1 VQRLPAAATAR
12 LAPPGSQR
20 YIPGFI
26 FIRPPAARDMT
37 SLRLSHTE
45 TVRAAPERTWDA
57 LSCTVQPDPCPP
69 QPDSRHQ
76 EGVVSSPKRGTSPF
90 TSWAFLD
97 ALETS
102 GSVDA
107 GTGWAPRHLLAH
119 DADGALVGAMPMY
132 LKGHSYGEYVFDHA
146 WADALTR
153 AGGTYYPKLV
163 TAIPFTPATGQRILT
178 HCPETRNTLIEGGIA
193 AARQLGA
200 SSWHVLFPD
209 ETDRQAL
216 DSQGL
221 LARHDIQ
228 FIFTSEGYRDY
239 ADFLDALASRKRK
252 ALRKEREIAQANVNI
267 ELLTGS
273 DITEAHWDVFF
284 ACYLDTGAR
293 KWGQP
298 YLNREFFSLIG
309 QSMADKILLVMASRD
324 GRYIASALNFIGS
337 DTLYGRYWGALDSHD
352 SLHFELCYHQA
363 IEYALANGLT
373 RVEAGAQGAHKLA
386 RGYRPHLVHSA
397 HHIEHEGLRAA
408 VARYLASERPA
419 MIGECEAMNWESPFK
434 KV

>member
-1 VQRLPAAATAR
+1 
-12 LAPPGSQR
+12 
-20 YIPGFI
+20 
-26 FIRPPAARDMT
+26 MT
-37 SLRLSHTE
+37 SLRLSFAE
-45 TVRAAPERTWDA
+45 TVRAVPERTWDA
-57 LSCTVQPDPCPP
+57 LSCPPQPDPCPP
-69 QPDSRHQ
+69 QRDSRPH
-76 EGVVSSPKRGTSPF
+76 EGAVSSPQRPANPF
-90 TSWAFLD
+90 TRWAFLD

-102 GSVDA
+102 GSVGE

-119 DADGALVGAMPMY
+119 DADGALVGAMPLY

-153 AGGTYYPKLV
+153 AGGSYYPKLV
-163 TAIPFTPATGQRILT
+163 TAIPFTPATGPRILT
-178 HCPETRNTLIEGGIA
+178 FCETTRNALIQGGLA
-193 AARQLGA
+193 ATRQLRA

-209 ETDRQAL
+209 EADRQAL
-216 DSQGL
+216 ESQGFL
-221 LARHDIQ
+221 VRHDIQ

-252 ALRKEREIAQANVNI
+252 ALRKEREIAQASVKI
-267 ELLTGS
+267 ELLTGAE
-273 DITEAHWDVFF
+273 ITEAHWDVFF

-298 YLNREFFSLIG
+298 YLNRDFFSLIG
-309 QSMADKILLVMASRD
+309 QSLADKILLVMASRD

-337 DTLYGRYWGALDSHD
+337 DTLYGRYWGALDAHD

-363 IEYALANGLT
+363 IEFALAHGLT

-408 VARYLASERPA
+408 VARYLAAERPA
-419 MIGECEAMNWESPFK
+419 MIAECAAMDAESPFK
-434 KV
+434 KE

>member
-1 VQRLPAAATAR
+1 
-12 LAPPGSQR
+12 
-20 YIPGFI
+20 
-26 FIRPPAARDMT
+26 MT
-37 SLRLSHTE
+37 SLRLSLAE
-45 TVRAAPERTWDA
+45 TVRAVPERTWDA
-57 LSCTVQPDPCPP
+57 LSCLPQPDPCHP
-69 QPDSRHQ
+69 QADSRPH
-76 EGVVSSPKRGTSPF
+76 EGAVSSPERPANPF
-90 TSWAFLD
+90 TRWAFLD

-102 GSVDA
+102 GSV
-107 GTGWAPRHLLAH
+107 GNNTGWSPRHLLAH
-119 DADGALVGAMPMY
+119 DADGALLGAMPLY

-163 TAIPFTPATGQRILT
+163 TAIPFTPATGPRILT
-178 HCPETRNTLIEGGIA
+178 SCETTRNALIQGGLA
-193 AARQLGA
+193 AARQLRA

-216 DSQGL
+216 ESHGL

-252 ALRKEREIAQANVNI
+252 ALRKEREIAQASVKI
-267 ELLTGS
+267 ELLTGAE
-273 DITEAHWDVFF
+273 ITEAHWDVFF

-298 YLNREFFSLIG
+298 YLNRDFFSLIG
-309 QSMADKILLVMASRD
+309 QSLADNILLVMASRD
-324 GRYIASALNFIGS
+324 GRHIASALNFIGS
-337 DTLYGRYWGALDSHD
+337 DTLYGRYWGALDAHD

-363 IEYALANGLT
+363 IEYALAHGLT

-408 VARYLASERPA
+408 VARYLTSERPA
-419 MIGECEAMNWESPFK
+419 MIAECAAMDAESPFK
-434 KV
+434 AVP

>member
-1 VQRLPAAATAR
+1 
-12 LAPPGSQR
+12 
-20 YIPGFI
+20 
-26 FIRPPAARDMT
+26 MT
-37 SLRLSHTE
+37 SLRLSLAE
-45 TVRAAPERTWDA
+45 TVRAVPERTWDT
-57 LSCTVQPDPCPP
+57 LSCPLKPDPCPP
-69 QPDSRHQ
+69 QADTRHLNARAPSPDGPSN
-76 EGVVSSPKRGTSPF
+76 PF
-90 TSWAFLD
+90 TRWAFLD

-102 GSVDA
+102 GSV
-107 GTGWAPRHLLAH
+107 GNNTGWSPRHLLAH
-119 DADGALVGAMPMY
+119 DADGALMGAMPLY
-132 LKGHSYGEYVFDHA
+132 LKTHSYGEYVFDHA

-153 AGGTYYPKLV
+153 AGGNYYPKLV
-163 TAIPFTPATGQRILT
+163 TAIPFTPATGPRILT
-178 HCPETRNTLIEGGIA
+178 SCEKTRNALIQGGLA
-193 AARQLGA
+193 ATRQLRA

-209 ETDRQAL
+209 EQDRQTL
-216 DSQGL
+216 DSHGL

-252 ALRKEREIAQANVNI
+252 ALRKEREIAQASVKI
-267 ELLTGS
+267 ELLTGA
-273 DITEAHWDVFF
+273 DITETHWDVFF

-309 QSMADKILLVMASRD
+309 QSMADNILLVMASRD
-324 GRYIASALNFIGS
+324 GRHIASALNFIGS

-363 IEYALANGLT
+363 IEYALAHGLT

-397 HHIEHEGLRAA
+397 HHIEHEGLRTA

-419 MIGECEAMNWESPFK
+419 MIAECAAMDAESPFK
-434 KV
+434 KE

>member
-1 VQRLPAAATAR
+1 MSSV
-12 LAPPGSQR
+12 
-20 YIPGFI
+20 
-26 FIRPPAARDMT
+26 
-37 SLRLSHTE
+37 RLSLADSMK
-45 TVRAAPERTWDA
+45 TVPADTWDA
-57 LSCTVQPDPCPP
+57 LLNTQTGVDDPTGGAN
-69 QPDSRHQ
+69 DTAGGADDTRTGAIH
-76 EGVVSSPKRGTSPF
+76 PF

-102 GSVDA
+102 GSVGT

-119 DADGALVGAMPMY
+119 DADGVLVGAMPMY

-146 WADALTR
+146 WADALER

-163 TAIPFTPATGQRILT
+163 TAIPFTPATGPRILS
-178 HCPETRNTLIEGGIA
+178 HCPETRNALIQGGIA

-200 SSWHVLFPD
+200 SSWHVLFPGD
-209 ETDRQAL
+209 DDRQAL
-216 DSQGL
+216 DSHGL

-228 FIFTSEGYRDY
+228 FIFTSPGYRDY

-252 ALRKEREIAQANVNI
+252 ALRKEREIAQANVKI

-309 QSMADKILLVMASRD
+309 QRMADRILLVMASRD

-363 IEYALANGLT
+363 IEYALAHGLT

-419 MIGECEAMNWESPFK
+419 MIRECAAMDAESPFK
-434 KV
+434 AAP

>member
-1 VQRLPAAATAR
+1 MSSVSLSLADSLKTVAADR
-12 LAPPGSQR
+12 
-20 YIPGFI
+20 
-26 FIRPPAARDMT
+26 
-37 SLRLSHTE
+37 
-45 TVRAAPERTWDA
+45 WDA
-57 LSCTVQPDPCPP
+57 LLTAK
-69 QPDSRHQ
+69 
-76 EGVVSSPKRGTSPF
+76 GASSASENESIPSKIGGNDGAGAAIHPF

-102 GSVDA
+102 GSV
-107 GTGWAPRHLLAH
+107 GNNTGWAPRHLLAE
-119 DADGALVGAMPMY
+119 DAEGRLIGAMPLY
-132 LKGHSYGEYVFDHA
+132 LKDHSYGEYVFDHA
-146 WADALTR
+146 WANALER
-153 AGGTYYPKLV
+153 AGGMYYPKLV
-163 TAIPFTPATGQRILT
+163 TAIPFTPATGPRILS
-178 HCPETRNTLIEGGIA
+178 HCPDTRNALIQGGIA

-200 SSWHVLFPD
+200 SSWHVLFPSEPD
-209 ETDRQAL
+209 RETL
-216 DSQGL
+216 DSHGL

-239 ADFLDALASRKRK
+239 SDFLDALASRKRK
-252 ALRKEREIAQANVNI
+252 ALRKEREAAQANVKI

-273 DITEAHWDVFF
+273 DITETHWDVFY

-309 QSMADKILLVMASRD
+309 QRMADRILLVMASRD
-324 GRYIASALNFIGS
+324 GVYIASALNFIGI
-337 DTLYGRYWGALDSHD
+337 DTLYGRYWGALESHD

-363 IEYALANGLT
+363 IEFALAHGLT

-408 VARYLASERPA
+408 VARYLAAERPA
-419 MIGECEAMNWESPFK
+419 MASECEAMDADSPFK
-434 KV
+434 AAP

>member
-1 VQRLPAAATAR
+1 
-12 LAPPGSQR
+12 
-20 YIPGFI
+20 
-26 FIRPPAARDMT
+26 MT
-37 SLRLSHTE
+37 SLRLSLAE
-45 TVRAAPERTWDA
+45 TLRAVPERTWDA
-57 LSCTVQPDPCPP
+57 LSCPPRPDPCPA
-69 QPDSRHQ
+69 QPDPRPR
-76 EGVVSSPKRGTSPF
+76 EGVVASPERPANPF
-90 TSWAFLD
+90 TRWAFLD

-102 GSVDA
+102 GSVGK

-132 LKGHSYGEYVFDHA
+132 LKCHSYGEYVFDHA
-146 WADALTR
+146 WADALER
-153 AGGTYYPKLV
+153 AGGSYYPKLV
-163 TAIPFTPATGQRILT
+163 TAIPFTPATGPRILS
-178 HCPETRNTLIEGGIA
+178 HCPETRNGLIQGGIA

-209 ETDRQAL
+209 EADREAL
-216 DSQGL
+216 ESQGL

-228 FIFTSEGYRDY
+228 FIFTSQGYRDY
-239 ADFLDALASRKRK
+239 DDFLDALASRKRK
-252 ALRKEREIAQANVNI
+252 ALRKEREAAQADVKI
-267 ELLTGS
+267 GLLTGA
-273 DITEAHWDVFF
+273 DITEAHWDIFY

-298 YLNREFFSLIG
+298 YLNRDFFSLIG
-309 QSMADKILLVMASRD
+309 QSMADRILLVLAARD
-324 GRYIASALNFIGS
+324 GRYIASALNFIGI
-337 DTLYGRYWGALDSHD
+337 DTLYGRYWGALESHD

-363 IEYALANGLT
+363 IEFALAHGLT

-419 MIGECEAMNWESPFK
+419 MIAECAAMDGESPFK
-434 KV
+434 AAP